1 MVAWHE
7 VPGKP
12 AKAAAVPEGRYERC
26 LRFTNLNTSL
36 VIFRRC
42 PRIIPSLIG
51 GPKLFIDL
59 GPKPPKRALERER
72 AQIVNN
78 FAQGA
83 SATTNNRPLR

>member
-42 PRIIPSLIG
+42 PQSYRPYGTDHVLSFSQALRARLPSC
-51 GPKLFIDL
+51 GPSGTKSTLLPRDL
-59 GPKPPKRALERER
+59 RTPRRVLD
-72 AQIVNN
+72 
-78 FAQGA
+78 
-83 SATTNNRPLR
+83 

>member
-42 PRIIPSLIG
+42 PRIIPSLRDG
-51 GPKLFIDL
+51 SCFVVSQALRARLPSFGPSGTKSTLLPRDL
-59 GPKPPKRALERER
+59 RTPRRVLD
-72 AQIVNN
+72 
-78 FAQGA
+78 
-83 SATTNNRPLR
+83 